1 MSYDVSLDNKA
12 ACRHSPE
19 PITINTRMS
28 TPPDI
33 HEALKY
39 HSVSANLKVTS
50 KRS

>member
-33 HEALKY
+33 HEALLI
-39 HSVSANLKVTS
+39 SITFSFII
-50 KRS
+50 